1 MAKKEIANAQ
11 KFIYATGK
19 RKSAIARVRI
29 TPGTGKIT
37 INEKPLDEF
46 YSLETLK
53 AVVTRPFAVA
63 NTMEKYDVIATV
75 HGGGFSGQTGAIRL
89 GITRALLQYDQNT
102 DPSSDASFRK
112 ILKAAGFVTRDARI
126 KERKKYGL
134 KKARRAPQFSKR

>member
-1 MAKKEIANAQ
+1 MPKSTEK

-37 INEKPLDEF
+37 INKKDINEF

-53 AVVTRPFAVA
+53 AVILKPFTIA
-63 NTMEKYDVIATV
+63 NMIEKYDVIATV
-75 HGGGFSGQTGAIRL
+75 KGGGYSAQAGAVAH
-89 GITRALLQYDQNT
+89 GISKALASIDLDTRTALKKDGL
-102 DPSSDASFRK
+102 
-112 ILKAAGFVTRDARI
+112 LTRDSRV

-134 KKARRAPQFSKR
+134 KKARKAPQFSKR